1 MQTEENKSTVRLIA
15 SDDSWIEGEAVRQL
29 EATSKLDGMVAA
41 VGMPDLHPGKAYPI
55 GAAFLSRGM
64 VYPALVGNDIGCGM
78 ALWQSDIPVR
88 KIKLDKFVK
97 KLTGLDDP
105 WDGDAAGRLEAR
117 GVATRLASPAI
128 GTIGGGN
135 HFAELQRVD
144 TVEDE
149 DAFADLGLDRTNAQ
163 VLVHS
168 GSRGLGQAIL
178 RAHVDRHRAGGL
190 ATGSDDFTDYIRAHD
205 DAMAWASVNREVIA
219 ERFLDCLGGASE
231 KVLDICHNSVTP
243 APGESNG
250 GLWLHRKGAAP
261 SIDGPVAIP
270 GSRGAITYLVAPKG
284 AQNDNAWSLAHG
296 AGRRWTRSES
306 KARLTKRYRP
316 ADLTRTDLGGRVI
329 CGSKDLLFEE
339 APQAYKDIE
348 SVISDLTDAG
358 LVDVIA
364 TLRPVITYKTRRT

>member
-1 MQTEENKSTVRLIA
+1 MEPDTNTATVRLIA

-29 EATSKLDGMVAA
+29 EATARLDGMVAA

-55 GAAFLSRGM
+55 GAAFVSRGM

-78 ALWQSDIPVR
+78 ALWQSDLPVR

-105 WDGDAAGRLEAR
+105 WDGDATERLEAR
-117 GVATRLASPAI
+117 SVPARLASPSL

-149 DAFADLGLDRTNAQ
+149 AAFTELGFDRTAAQ

-168 GSRGLGQAIL
+168 GSRGLGEAIL

-190 ATGSDDFTDYIRAHD
+190 ETGSDDFTAYIAAHD

-219 ERFLDCLGGASE
+219 ERFLDCLGGGAD
-231 KVLDICHNSVTP
+231 KILDICHNSLTP
-243 APGESNG
+243 VPGNG
-250 GLWLHRKGAAP
+250 NEGLWLHRKGAAP
-261 SIDGPVAIP
+261 SVSGPVAIP
-270 GSRGAITYLVAPKG
+270 GSRGAITYLVAPTG
-284 AQNDNAWSLAHG
+284 AQDGNAWSLAHG
-296 AGRRWTRSES
+296 AGRRWTRSDS

-316 ADLTRTDLGGRVI
+316 QDLTRTDLGGRVI

-348 SVISDLTDAG
+348 SVIADLTDAG
-358 LVDVIA
+358 LVSVIA